1 MSPNMLLLCLAALV
15 VAICFVAVWQ
25 EWRWRAVAR
34 ELDSLRRVVSSGV
47 TRVEET
53 RRTVEHEARQ
63 LRRAEKMLD
72 ALVERGGLEPT
83 EDERLKR
90 ASMAPRL

>member
-1 MSPNMLLLCLAALV
+1 MWTLLIAIAGLVLALCL
-15 VAICFVAVWQ
+15 VAVWQ

-34 ELDSLRRVVSSGV
+34 GLGDLCEAFSVDVRRVN
-47 TRVEET
+47 ET
-53 RRTVEHEARQ
+53 RAAVEHDAKQ
-63 LRRAEKMLD
+63 LRRAEKVLD
-72 ALVERGGLEPT
+72 ALVDRVGLEPT

>member
-1 MSPNMLLLCLAALV
+1 MLLLCLSAIV
-15 VAICFVAVWQ
+15 VALCLVAIWQ

-34 ELDSLRRVVSSGV
+34 ELDSLRRVVSSEV
-47 TRVEET
+47 TRLEET

-72 ALVERGGLEPT
+72 AIVDHGAFEPT
-83 EDERLKR
+83 EDEKLKR